1 MKIEESRELS
11 SLTTFGVASTAAHYT
26 KVTTESELI
35 EALHFADTLGLR
47 AQILGGGSNL
57 LFKDD
62 FSGLIIHIANTG
74 ILWLKGEH
82 GQNPRVIVS
91 AGENWHSLVTSAVK
105 KGFYGLENLALIPGT
120 VGAAPIQN
128 IGAYGAEIKDYI
140 IEVKVFDLLKQK
152 WRILTAKECEFAYRD
167 SLFKRLE
174 INPYIIWSVT
184 LELETSWIPNLAH
197 KDLFDVFSKK
207 EPTANEIFIE
217 VCKIRRKKLPD
228 PLVIGNAGSFFKN
241 PLISTD
247 KFEELKIRFPYLKCY
262 STEYSD
268 LVKVSAAWLLD
279 EAGWKGK
286 KRGSAA
292 VYDHHALILVNN
304 GGATGKDILLLAQ
317 DMRDSILTTYGITLE
332 PEVKII

>member
-1 MKIEESRELS
+1 MNIEESRELG
-11 SLTTFGVASTAAHYT
+11 SLTTFGVASTAAYYT
-26 KVTTESELI
+26 KVTTEAELI
-35 EALHFADTLGLR
+35 EALHFADTMGLKT
-47 AQILGGGSNL
+47 QIVGGGSNL
-57 LFKDD
+57 LFADD
-62 FSGLIIHIANTG
+62 FSGLIIHIANAG

-82 GQNPRVIVS
+82 GQNHKVIVS
-91 AGENWHSLVTSAVK
+91 AGENWHSLVTSAVR

-128 IGAYGAEIKDYI
+128 IGAYGAEIKDYM
-140 IEVKVFDLLKQK
+140 IEVRVFDLLKQE
-152 WRILTAKECEFAYRD
+152 WSVLTRKECEFAYRD
-167 SLFKRLE
+167 SLFKRLDV
-174 INPYIIWSVT
+174 NPYIIWSVT
-184 LELETSWIPNLAH
+184 LELETSWIPNLTH
-197 KDLFDVFSKK
+197 KDLFNAFSKK
-207 EPTANEIFIE
+207 EPTADEVFME

-228 PLVIGNAGSFFKN
+228 PLTYGNAGSFFKN

-247 KFEELKIRFPYLKCY
+247 KFEELKTRFPCLKCY
-262 STEYSD
+262 STEYSG

-286 KRGSAA
+286 KHGSAA

-332 PEVKII
+332 PEVRIV